1 MKNIALVTTL
11 FDYPATHLPCF
22 YNNARKYFD
31 ENDIHIIRYFDE
43 SRRGLS
49 LAEKLYH
56 YKVIKNIEY
65 YKEHFLGK
73 YEYILFGDAKD
84 TNFYREPNDIVDIF
98 KSYSCNI
105 VFCGE
110 KWLWPPIQEKDL
122 YNTKEKISDS
132 FFLNSGLYF
141 GYTDKIINH
150 MEEIIKL
157 NRTPYDDQG
166 HWTLEYLYTNDIKV
180 DQSNKLF
187 FSTLDNK
194 DIVKRENEK
203 FIIDSAPIMVHDNG
217 PFTENTLKI
226 AHLL

>member
-73 YEYILFGDAKD
+73 YE
-84 TNFYREPNDIVDIF
+84 
-98 KSYSCNI
+98 
-105 VFCGE
+105 
-110 KWLWPPIQEKDL
+110 
-122 YNTKEKISDS
+122 
-132 FFLNSGLYF
+132 
-141 GYTDKIINH
+141 
-150 MEEIIKL
+150 
-157 NRTPYDDQG
+157 
-166 HWTLEYLYTNDIKV
+166 
-180 DQSNKLF
+180 
-187 FSTLDNK
+187 
-194 DIVKRENEK
+194 
-203 FIIDSAPIMVHDNG
+203 
-217 PFTENTLKI
+217 
-226 AHLL
+226 